1 MFHPLREWFPSY
13 FFGLQNNSQNCERLG
28 SRIDNFPCPVVMLLD
43 YKFLVPRESGIGT
56 ILIRQQKHTRYKPGR
71 SSALSPIDECFIH
84 SWLTGFKPANEES
97 MMRRGF
103 CHVLSFLTRQ
113 DSFPWQ
119 ICWVLLSCKVGRTR
133 NFLQLQRGV
142 SSAQGRVQDQQEH
155 PNQCCGWRQ
164 NHQVE
169 LKCGRWCVFARV
181 WVYVCH
187 KCVGLLTP
195 YNAKFLPALTVLNH
209 RMIRKI
215 VVVTGSL
222 TRWHHHSDGL
232 PYFAFAEIAFA
243 LWTGES
249 P

>member
-1 MFHPLREWFPSY
+1 M
-13 FFGLQNNSQNCERLG
+13 Q
-28 SRIDNFPCPVVMLLD
+28 
-43 YKFLVPRESGIGT
+43 
-56 ILIRQQKHTRYKPGR
+56 
-71 SSALSPIDECFIH
+71 
-84 SWLTGFKPANEES
+84 
-97 MMRRGF
+97 RGF

-119 ICWVLLSCKVGRTR
+119 ICCVLLSCKVRWTR
-133 NFLQLQRGV
+133 NFIQRGV
-142 SSAQGRVQDQQEH
+142 SSAQGRVEDQQEH

-169 LKCGRWCVFARV
+169 LKCGRWCVFARA

-195 YNAKFLPALTVLNH
+195 QMRGLLPSAFLWQSFYNAKFLPALTVLNH
-209 RMIRKI
+209 RMMRKI

-222 TRWHHHSDGL
+222 TPWHHHSDGL